1 LILHLETSCKGFDL
15 YIFFIIRGAEEA
27 EMFGIILIH
36 TGLLRRVSL
45 MVLAVLAP
53 LGSSFTR
60 AQAVSEHADSNI
72 FVDASEPA
80 GAPRDTPY
88 TPGSSLSL
96 TGHRIGVNAR
106 YLTMDGKPWLPVMGE
121 FHYSRYPES
130 EWESEILKMKAGG
143 VQIVSTYV
151 IWIHHEEVEGQFDW
165 TGQRDLRRFVSLCA
179 RHGLY
184 VYLRIGPW
192 VHGEVRNGGI
202 PDWLLR
208 KGPTRD
214 SNSEFLSYVQ
224 SFDGQ
229 IAQQVLGLLWKDGGP
244 IIGIQLENEYAGKN
258 REDAEHY
265 ILKLKQMA
273 IESGMDTP
281 LYSVTAWGDAVVPP
295 GAVLPVYGGYPDAPW
310 DTTSNDLPAS
320 EVYAFRFSSR
330 LDGNTEKLSATP
342 AVNGDPREPF
352 PFLTAEVGGG
362 LQDTYRRRPI
372 IYPDDIAAMCSVFLG
387 SGVNLLGFY
396 MYHGGENP
404 DGHLS
409 TLQESKATGY
419 PTDVPVKSYDFQA
432 PLSEF
437 GDERLSFRRLKLFTY
452 FLHDF
457 GDTLAPMTV
466 HAPSNTPRSP
476 QDLSLPRLSVRS
488 SGDSGFIFLNNHVR
502 HQTMPGWKDFQVTLK
517 LPHETFKIPDI
528 PITIP
533 NGAYPIWPF
542 NLELEGVRLKY
553 STAQLFTRLA
563 RNDETDY
570 FFFAVPG
577 IRPDFCFTDGTF
589 ITIAGNVPRRKLGG
603 STLLEDVSPGLE
615 SNIVVQ
621 TLDGRKI
628 RVVLLTR
635 NEAENAWKTKLA
647 GQDRALFTAEQ
658 FFEDEKHI
666 YLQSN
671 GDPHFAFTIF
681 PQMSTGLSGS
691 APIEEAKAGQ
701 DANES
706 TFSATLP
713 ENRIDFKLTK
723 VQDAPLAPVQ
733 HPDRRNAEP
742 ENASVV
748 APGADA
754 FAKAAAWK
762 ITIDGYDPA
771 ASVSNLFLKIDYAGD
786 VARLSSENGLLTDN
800 FFNGD
805 PWVVGLKRFMS
816 RNKSDS
822 VRLGVLALEWNSP
835 IKLDSQSGLNVQRD
849 LKIAIVRDVKLIP
862 QYQLVIEK

>member
-1 LILHLETSCKGFDL
+1 
-15 YIFFIIRGAEEA
+15 
-27 EMFGIILIH
+27 MFGTILNH
-36 TGLLRRVSL
+36 AGLLRRISIA
-45 MVLAVLAP
+45 VLAVLTF
-53 LGSSFTR
+53 LHGSFTR
-60 AQAVSEHADSNI
+60 AQAVSEHADSNV

-80 GAPRDTPY
+80 VPPRDTPF
-88 TPGSSLSL
+88 TPGSSVSPA
-96 TGHRIGVNAR
+96 GHRIGVNAR

-121 FHYSRYPES
+121 FHYSRYPVS

-143 VQIVSTYV
+143 VQIISTYV

-192 VHGEVRNGGI
+192 VHGEVRNGGL

-229 IAQQVLGLLWKDGGP
+229 IAQQILGLLWKDGGP
-244 IIGIQLENEYAGKN
+244 IIGIQLENEYPGHN
-258 REDAEHY
+258 REDAEKY

-281 LYSVTAWGDAVVPP
+281 LYSVTAWGNAVVPP
-295 GAVLPVYGGYPDAPW
+295 GAALPMYGGYPDAPW

-330 LDGNTEKLSATP
+330 LDGNTGKFSATP
-342 AVNGDPREPF
+342 AVNGDPREPY

-362 LQDTYRRRPI
+362 VQDTYRRRPVVS
-372 IYPDDIAAMCSVFLG
+372 PDDIAAMCPVFLG

-404 DGHLS
+404 DGRLS

-437 GDERLSFRRLKLFTY
+437 GDERLLFRRLKLFTY

-457 GDTLAPMTV
+457 GETLAPMTV
-466 HAPSNTPRSP
+466 YAPSKTPQSP
-476 QDLSLPRLSVRS
+476 QDLSSPRFSVRS

-502 HQTMPGWKDFQVTLK
+502 QQTMPGWKDFQVTIK
-517 LPHETFKIPDI
+517 LPHETLKVPDT
-528 PITIP
+528 PVTIP
-533 NGAYPIWPF
+533 NGAYLIWPF
-542 NLELEGVRLKY
+542 NLEMEGVRLKY
-553 STAQLFTRLA
+553 STAQLFTRLEG
-563 RNDETDY
+563 NNEIDY
-570 FFFAVPG
+570 FFFVVPG

-589 ITIAGNVPRRKLGG
+589 TAISGNVPWHRLGG
-603 STLLEDVSPGLE
+603 STLFENVSPGLE
-615 SNIVVQ
+615 SKIVVQ
-621 TLDGRKI
+621 TLDGRTI
-628 RVVLLTR
+628 RVVLLR
-635 NEAENAWKTKLA
+635 RDEAENAWKTKLA
-647 GQDRALFTAEQ
+647 GQDKVLFTAEQ

-671 GDPHFAFTIF
+671 DDPHFAFTIF
-681 PQMSTGLSGS
+681 PKISTAPSGS
-691 APIEEAKAGQ
+691 VPIEMTKLGKVAI
-701 DANES
+701 DW

-713 ENRIDFKLTK
+713 ENETEFKLTK
-723 VQDAPLAPVQ
+723 IQDATPAPIQ
-733 HPDRRNAEP
+733 NPDGRNADLEKP
-742 ENASVV
+742 SVV
-748 APGADA
+748 APGANA

-762 ITIDGYDPA
+762 ITIDRYHPA
-771 ASVSNLFLKIDYAGD
+771 ASLSNLLLKIDYAGD
-786 VARLSSENGLLTDN
+786 VARLSSEKGVLTDN
-800 FFNGD
+800 FFNGT
-805 PWVVGLKRFMS
+805 PWVVGLKRFIS
-816 RNKSDS
+816 ESKSDS
-822 VRLGVLALEWNSP
+822 IRLSVLPLEWDAP
-835 IKLDSQSGLNVQRD
+835 IKLESRLRPHVQEGLQ
-849 LKIAIVRDVKLIP
+849 IASIRNVKLIP
-862 QYQLVIEK
+862 QYQLVLEKVKTGPEISRE